1 MLGYFA
7 GDSDVVQQGLTSP
20 WIPKG
25 WQWGG
30 TISDHYPLW
39 AELFTKST
47 GSEGGSDEGESN
59 FSKALEV
66 MQLAKPLAAAGDS

>member
-1 MLGYFA
+1 MIL
-7 GDSDVVQQGLTSP
+7 GDSDVVQEGLTSP

-39 AELFTKST
+39 VELNTSMPEKEETNFAKSL
-47 GSEGGSDEGESN
+47 D
-59 FSKALEV
+59 V
-66 MQLAKPLAAAGDS
+66 IQLAKPLAAAGNS